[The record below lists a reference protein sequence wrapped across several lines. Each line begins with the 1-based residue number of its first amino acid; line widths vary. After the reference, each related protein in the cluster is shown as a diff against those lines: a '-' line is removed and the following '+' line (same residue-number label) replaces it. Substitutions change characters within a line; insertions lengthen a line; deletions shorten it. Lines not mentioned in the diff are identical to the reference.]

1 MRRTRLV
8 PAAVLVAAGGVVHLQ
23 LWLGGYRGIPVI
35 GSWFVANA
43 VASAVIALALLVT
56 GNRRVAAAG
65 LALSVS
71 SLAALVLSR
80 TVGLFGFLERTW
92 TDQAVAATG
101 AEVGAVVALA
111 LGLVVASRP
120 EARPAPVLAEVER
133 IDPRRAA

>member
-1 MRRTRLV
+1 MHRTRLV

-23 LWLGGYRGIPVI
+23 LWLGGYRGIPFI
-35 GSWFVANA
+35 GPWFVANA
-43 VASAVIALALLVT
+43 VVSAVIAGALLIT
-56 GNRRVAAAG
+56 ADRRVAAAG
-65 LALSVS
+65 LALSLS

-111 LGLVVASRP
+111 LILFVASGP
-120 EARPAPVLAEVER
+120 VATPVPVLAEVER
-133 IDPRRAA
+133 IDTRRAA